1 MEKESRI
8 DKFLWCVRLFKTR
21 SKATTACKKKHIIVN
36 DRDVK
41 PSSKIT
47 PGDKIEIKSPPII
60 RSFYVI
66 ETLNSRVGA
75 KLVEDYIKETTP
87 DKEYQKLKKA
97 YYETG
102 IIRTKGKG
110 RPTKKERRQIDKIN
124 PHK

>member
-1 MEKESRI
+1 MAKETRI

-21 SKATTACKKKHIIVN
+21 SKATTACKKKHILVN
-36 DRDVK
+36 DQDVK
-41 PSSKIT
+41 PSSKIST
-47 PGDKIEIKSPPII
+47 GDKIEIKRPPII

-87 DKEYQKLKKA
+87 DEEFQKLKKA
-97 YYETG
+97 RETG

-124 PHK
+124 PYK